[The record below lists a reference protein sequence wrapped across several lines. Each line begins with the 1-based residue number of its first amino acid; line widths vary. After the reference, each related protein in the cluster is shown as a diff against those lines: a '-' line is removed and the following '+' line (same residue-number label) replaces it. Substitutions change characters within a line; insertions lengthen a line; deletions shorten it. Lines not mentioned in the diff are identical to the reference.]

1 MKQITFKARLTKK
14 TFRSFLVNHLTYR
27 YKFSPAVSE
36 VLSEDSIYLREILNP
51 KARRDGQII
60 YYAVD
65 LREPAGKAL
74 ADCRYYP
81 VKLTLRD
88 ENDIKYREEKGLKE
102 LKLLVL
108 QRITEEAVTQGACL
122 THEDIASLLYL
133 DRGTVSDYIAELR
146 SRGIEV
152 RTRSSFTDQGRGITH
167 RENVIKLYLQNYTE
181 TEISQRTKHVMPCVE
196 NYIDKF
202 LRIGLCY
209 RKGDDIGFVARTTKC
224 SIETVKENITLYE
237 KLWKDPQYRTLLDK
251 TFQFYE
257 SELILGGGKKELR

>member
-1 MKQITFKARLTKK
+1 MKQATFKARLRKK
-14 TFRSFLVNHLTYR
+14 TFRSFLVNHLSYR

-36 VLSEDSIYLREILNP
+36 VLSEDSLYLREILNP

-74 ADCRYYP
+74 RDCRYYP

-88 ENDIKYREEKGLKE
+88 ENDIKYREEKGLKA

-108 QRITEEAVTQGACL
+108 QRITEEAITQGTCL

-146 SRGIEV
+146 KRGIEV
-152 RTRSSFTDQGRGITH
+152 RTRSNFTDQGRGITH
-167 RENVIKLYLQNYTE
+167 RESIIKLYLQNYTE

-209 RKGDDIGFVARTTKC
+209 RKGDDIALITRTTKC
-224 SIETVKENITLYE
+224 SIETVRQNITLYQ
-237 KLWKDPQYRTLLDK
+237 KLSRDPQYQVFLDK

-257 SELILGGGKKELR
+257 TELITAWGKRS